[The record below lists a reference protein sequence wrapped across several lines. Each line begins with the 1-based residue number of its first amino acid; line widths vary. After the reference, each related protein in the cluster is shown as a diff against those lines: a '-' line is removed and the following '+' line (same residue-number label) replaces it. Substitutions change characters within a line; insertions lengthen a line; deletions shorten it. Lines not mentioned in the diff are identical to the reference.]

1 MVTLTARGQQLES
14 IFLRNDKANILY
26 TVSFLSL
33 TPTRTCAHTH
43 PTENCNLPASV
54 CLSCGFG
61 RDFCCPLFTAVLR
74 VPCTVLG
81 TEQVLGKQPPN
92 ERRKVWTPSCCV
104 RASVGAAGPA
114 SPLARWA
121 RAPRAGRAEGRGL
134 RSPPS
139 LRSVVRGAAVQT
151 PTVGSG
157 LRLTWRGGRFS
168 SLIFAP
174 LIFSCL
180 FGEES
185 D

>member
-1 MVTLTARGQQLES
+1 MDPELLRACVSRSRG
-14 IFLRNDKANILY
+14 
-26 TVSFLSL
+26 
-33 TPTRTCAHTH
+33 PG
-43 PTENCNLPASV
+43 LPAH
-54 CLSCGFG
+54 
-61 RDFCCPLFTAVLR
+61 
-74 VPCTVLG
+74 
-81 TEQVLGKQPPN
+81 
-92 ERRKVWTPSCCV
+92 
-104 RASVGAAGPA
+104 
-114 SPLARWA
+114 ARWA
-121 RAPRAGRAEGRGL
+121 RAPRAGQAEGRGL

-157 LRLTWRGGRFS
+157 LLVTWRGRRFS

>member
-1 MVTLTARGQQLES
+1 MDPELLRACVSRSRG
-14 IFLRNDKANILY
+14 
-26 TVSFLSL
+26 
-33 TPTRTCAHTH
+33 PG
-43 PTENCNLPASV
+43 LPAH
-54 CLSCGFG
+54 
-61 RDFCCPLFTAVLR
+61 
-74 VPCTVLG
+74 
-81 TEQVLGKQPPN
+81 
-92 ERRKVWTPSCCV
+92 
-104 RASVGAAGPA
+104 
-114 SPLARWA
+114 ARWA

-139 LRSVVRGAAVQT
+139 LRSVVRGAAVQTVQT